1 MWASIALTVCSI
13 YNVVNNFS
21 LLLLNPLLLN
31 PLLLNPLLLNPLLL
45 NPLLLNPLLLNP
57 LLLNPLLLNPLLHN
71 PPLLN
76 PLLLNPLLLKPLLL
90 GALFALT
97 MFKVTTWLMLVCFS
111 QYASAGCLICPNL
124 CSKLPHGYS
133 FSSFSLLLLGA
144 SFALTIC
151 STGSPRCMLQ
161 SATLSFVIV
170 M

>member
-21 LLLLNPLLLN
+21 LLLLNPLLLS
-31 PLLLNPLLLNPLLL
+31 PLLLNPLLLN
-45 NPLLLNPLLLNP
+45 
-57 LLLNPLLLNPLLHN
+57 
-71 PPLLN
+71 
-76 PLLLNPLLLKPLLL
+76 PLLL

-124 CSKLPHGYS
+124 CSKLPRGYS
-133 FSSFSLLLLGA
+133 FSSFNPLLLGASFALTVCSSYHVCNNFSLLLLGT

-161 SATLSFVIV
+161 SATLSFVIA